1 MKLFLYCFVDFDPD
15 EEIRIVL
22 IGKTGSGK
30 SASGNTILERKAF
43 ESELSPCSVTG
54 ECQKSRGMVAGRRVA
69 VVDTPG
75 MFDTQYTEEE
85 VITQLR
91 ECISL
96 AAPGPHVFLIVIDLV
111 RFTGEQQRTVEIL
124 QMVFGDIAL
133 DYSIVLFTHGDKL
146 RNKRIEDFFRRSKPL
161 SLLLSKCNRR
171 YHVFNNAVSDDR
183 QVSELLTKIENMLS
197 RNGGRFYTNEMF
209 QQAERAIQEEASRIM
224 KANAEAK
231 RREEEELRKKL
242 TGELL
247 KAELNSLEEKYKR
260 ESREKAEKKNGFIN
274 GGIVVLT
281 AEVGAAIGIG
291 VGAIGSPLCSGLG
304 GVVGGVI
311 GAVAGLTPAL
321 VKSLRKKCS
330 VQ

>member
-1 MKLFLYCFVDFDPD
+1 M
-15 EEIRIVL
+15 L

-30 SASGNTILERKAF
+30 SASGNTILEREAF
-43 ESELSPCSVTG
+43 VSELSPSSVTG
-54 ECQKSRGMVAGRRVA
+54 ECQKSRGMVDGRRVA

-85 VITQLR
+85 VITQLK

-96 AAPGPHVFLIVIDLV
+96 TAPGPHVFLIVIDLAK
-111 RFTGEQQRTVEIL
+111 FTGEQQRTVEIL

-133 DYSIVLFTHGDKL
+133 NYSIVLFTHGDRL
-146 RNKRIEDFFRRSKPL
+146 QNKRIEHFFGRSAPL
-161 SLLLSKCNRR
+161 RLLISKCDHR
-171 YHVFNNAVSDDR
+171 YHVFNNVVGDNR
-183 QVSELLTKIENMLS
+183 QVSELLAKIEHMLS

-209 QQAERAIQEEASRIM
+209 QEAERAIQEEASRIM
-224 KANAEAK
+224 KANAEA
-231 RREEEELRKKL
+231 RHREEEELRKKL

-247 KAELNSLEEKYKR
+247 EAKIKSLEDKYKR
-260 ESREKAEKKNGFIN
+260 ESREKAEKKNKFIN
-274 GGIVVLT
+274 GNIVLLS
-281 AEVGAAIGIG
+281 AEVGGAIGIG
-291 VGAIGSPLCSGLG
+291 VGAIGGPLCSGLG

-311 GAVAGLTPAL
+311 GAAVGLTPAL